1 MEVSIQKLP
10 KSKIELK
17 IELSAEEFSSF
28 FEKAIL
34 NLGKDL
40 EADGF
45 RKGKA
50 PKEII
55 KEKIGD
61 FKILETAADLAINE
75 SYLKAIGQLEE
86 KVEVIFQPKI
96 EILKL
101 AIGNPFIFKAVI
113 EVLPE
118 INLPDYNAEGGISGE
133 AGYKKIASE
142 IKKKEVFVGEKEIEE
157 AMDWLRK
164 SRAKLTLKGAAA
176 EIGDFVEIEFQSPQ
190 IEGGQGRKDGFILGQ
205 GHFIPGFEKNL
216 EKMIEGEE
224 KEFSL
229 KFPENHLQKELAGK
243 EIKFKVKMNSVQNV
257 ELPEITDDWVK
268 SLGNFENLTALKTN
282 IAESIKKEKEIEEIL
297 RVRQEI
303 LGKIAE
309 NSKFEVP
316 ESLIDLEKNRIL
328 NNLKNKVSE
337 TFKIPFEEYLNKIK
351 KTEKD
356 LKESFTEEAQ
366 KTIKNHLVLDEIAKK
381 EKIEVSQEETDN
393 EANNILKNL
402 PMEKTKELDPE
413 KLKLY
418 IKDEIKKEKTLKFL
432 ESLARQKL

>member
-17 IELSAEEFSSF
+17 IELSVEELGSF
-28 FEKAIL
+28 VEKAIL

-61 FKILETAADLAINE
+61 FKILETAANLAINE
-75 SYLKAIGQLEE
+75 SYLKAVGQLDE

-101 AIGNPFIFKAVI
+101 AAGNPFIFKAVI

-118 INLPDYNAEGGISGE
+118 INLPDY
-133 AGYKKIASE
+133 KKIASE
-142 IKKKEVFVGEKEIEE
+142 AKKKEVFVGEKEIEE
-157 AMDWLRK
+157 AIDWLRK
-164 SRAKLTLKGAAA
+164 SRAKLTLKGKAA

-190 IEGGQGRKDGFILGQ
+190 IEGGQSRKDGFILGQ
-205 GHFIPGFEKNL
+205 GNFIPGFEKNL

-229 KFPENHLQKELAGK
+229 KFPENHFQKELAGK
-243 EIKFKVKMNSVQNV
+243 EINFKVKMNSVKNV
-257 ELPEITDDWVK
+257 ELPEITDDWIK
-268 SLGNFENLTALKTN
+268 SLGNFENLAALKTN
-282 IAESIKKEKEIEEIL
+282 IAKSIKKEKEIEEIL

-303 LGKIAE
+303 LEKIAE

-356 LKESFTEEAQ
+356 LRESFTEEAQ

-402 PMEKTKELDPE
+402 PIEKTKELDPE

-418 IKDEIKKEKTLKFL
+418 IKDEIKKEKALKFL
-432 ESLARQKL
+432 ESLVK